1 MSIPLQQLCQ
11 RLAEIAPLS
20 LAESWDNVGLLIG
33 RWEGDVERVM
43 TCLTITG
50 AVVREAVD
58 RRVQLIIAHHPFP
71 FRPTK
76 QITSDTV
83 TGRMLLDLIGA
94 GVAVYSAHTAFDSA
108 PQGINQT
115 WAESFALQSIEPIG
129 EPAAGNELAA
139 GRVGNLPSPAPA
151 REVIV
156 RCGRLV
162 SDSVICRAAG
172 PADRVVTRIGFA
184 CGSGG
189 SFIDAAHRRGCELL
203 ITGEATF
210 HQCLEAEAL
219 GMALGLLGHYHSERF
234 AMELLAAKLVA
245 DFPELSIWPSE
256 AESDPL
262 VHLPP
267 LSAES

>member
-1 MSIPLQQLCQ
+1 MSVSLQQLCQ

-33 RWEGDVERVM
+33 RRDADVDRAM
-43 TCLTITG
+43 TCLTITD
-50 AVVREAVD
+50 AVVREALE
-58 RRVQLIIAHHPFP
+58 RRVHLIIAHHPFP

-83 TGRMLLDLIGA
+83 SGRMLLDLIGG

-108 PQGINQT
+108 EQGINQK
-115 WAESFALQSIEPIG
+115 WAESFSLQSIEPIVG
-129 EPAAGNELAA
+129 PAEGNTLGA
-139 GRVGNLPSPAPA
+139 GRVGDLPVPAPA

-172 PADRVVTRIGFA
+172 PADRVVSRIGFA

-189 SFIDAAHRRGCELL
+189 SFIDAAYRCGCELL

-219 GMALGLLGHYHSERF
+219 GMVLGLLGHYHSERY
-234 AMELLAAKLVA
+234 AMELLAAGLVA
-245 DFPELSIWPSE
+245 DFPELSIWASE

-262 VHLPP
+262 VYLPSP
-267 LSAES
+267 AAEL